1 MKRLAILSIVLLA
14 LATLAFAELKVEPTV
29 ALSAS
34 ATLTWGVD
42 LETFDTGFANSAD
55 ADLTVTFI
63 AADTAETKAGEGAAY
78 GSITISDIEMI
89 VGGDVENTTWDFS
102 GWVTGADVSAKI
114 VVAPIEI
121 GVYSAPTMY
130 TDCVAQVESDDYD
143 DNIVD
148 IEGASYSAGGDA
160 ASTQP
165 FGADTW
171 GTYVKATVGPIAAT
185 VKLVSDGY
193 DEATGNTNNYSAG
206 AEGVLTAGP
215 ATISFGGYAD
225 WVAPTDYGFYAKADV
240 TAGPVVAWA
249 GFMGNI
255 MGGFS
260 WLAGAGATLT
270 LANTDTASVLVNYGD
285 AANGLDLRVNFTE
298 PAAKGLVDNLDFAVT
313 FYLLDVGETSAAI
326 DGMEYEAVVAGG
338 YKIVMNDTQ
347 YIRPYADFTYGA
359 GNDDLTFD
367 PYMYADAGVQ
377 LQLIPLTLFTVAYA
391 SGDLAGS
398 DNVGGAD
405 LGTFTV
411 AACVSY

>member
-29 ALSAS
+29 ALSGS

-78 GSITISDIEMI
+78 GSITISDIEMV
-89 VGGDVENTTWDFS
+89 VGGDVEQEAWDFS

-148 IEGASYSAGGDA
+148 IEGASYSAGGGA

-193 DEATGNTNNYSAG
+193 DETTDLNNYAAG

-215 ATISFGGYAD
+215 AVISFGGYAD
-225 WVAPTDYGFYAKADV
+225 WVNSGYGFYGKADI

-249 GFMGNI
+249 GFMGNYI
-255 MGGFS
+255 GTFS

-270 LANTDTASVLVNYGD
+270 MANTDTAAVLVNYGD

-298 PAAKGLVDNLDFAVT
+298 PAAGGFVDNLDFAVT
-313 FYLLDVGETSAAI
+313 FYLLDVANTVNLDI
-326 DGMEYEAVVAGG
+326 EYEAVLAGG

-347 YIRPYADFTYGA
+347 YIRPYADFTYGD
-359 GNDDLTFD
+359 GNDDATFQ

-377 LQLIPLTLFTVAYA
+377 LQLIPLTLFMVAYA
-391 SGDLAGS
+391 SGDLAQ
-398 DNVGGAD
+398 DANEGAD

-411 AACVSY
+411 AACVTY